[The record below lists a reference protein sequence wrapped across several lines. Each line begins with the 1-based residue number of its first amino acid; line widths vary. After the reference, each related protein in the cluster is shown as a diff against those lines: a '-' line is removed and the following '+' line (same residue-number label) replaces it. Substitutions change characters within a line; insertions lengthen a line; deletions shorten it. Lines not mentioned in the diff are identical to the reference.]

1 MESACLTA
9 SCVDKRRP
17 ERLPIFEEDPVATR
31 EDVDVVIVGGGP
43 AGAVLANRL
52 SDDPGRRVLLIE
64 AGPDYGSDRAG
75 WPAELLFS
83 EQQALR
89 SHSWD
94 LRDAGS
100 GIDLPRARVI
110 GGSSAVNA
118 CYWVR
123 GSAVD
128 FDEWRDLGNPG
139 WGFDDLLP
147 YFRRAETD
155 PLGGPLHGTDG
166 PVTVW
171 RVQDWSA
178 GDLAVME
185 AAIAL
190 GLERVDDINGA
201 RGQVPS
207 AGPAPK
213 NLVGH
218 DRLNSALSYLRPVRH
233 RPNLRVMAET
243 TVDRVRFEGTRA
255 AGVVTTTGVRID
267 ADLVVLAAG
276 AYFTPGILNR
286 SGYGDSSELRRLGI
300 PVTHHLPGV
309 GKNLLD
315 HPFAIGVIDGRI
327 RPDAVFGV
335 KLQGQAMVRSRS
347 QGSVEIDCHIYDA
360 QYFDEEIGDWV
371 ISLSVSMVN
380 ARSTGTVS
388 LTSADPTATPRIEH
402 RHFSDP
408 ADLERL
414 CDGVEFAT
422 ELFRTA
428 PLADLSETLD
438 ARTWVNGD
446 REALRGLVRSKAATT
461 NHCSGTAKMGPDT
474 DPSAVVDPGGHVYG
488 AEGLVIADSSIF
500 PTCPRGNIH
509 FPVVAVAE
517 KIAAGLA

>member
-1 MESACLTA
+1 M
-9 SCVDKRRP
+9 
-17 ERLPIFEEDPVATR
+17 
-31 EDVDVVIVGGGP
+31 VIVGGGP
-43 AGAVLANRL
+43 AGAVLASRL
-52 SDDPGRRVLLIE
+52 SEDPERRVVLIE
-64 AGPDYGSDRAG
+64 AGPDHGSDPAA
-75 WPAELLFS
+75 WPPELLFS
-83 EQQALR
+83 QEQALR
-89 SHSWD
+89 SHSWG

-100 GIDLPRARVI
+100 GIELPRARVL

-118 CYWVR
+118 CYWIR
-123 GSAVD
+123 GSAID

-171 RVQDWSA
+171 RHEEWSP
-178 GDLAVME
+178 GDLAVIE
-185 AAIAL
+185 AAVAR
-190 GLERVDDINGA
+190 GLDRVDDINGA
-201 RGQVPS
+201 REQVPS
-207 AGPAPK
+207 VGPVPK
-213 NLVGH
+213 NMVGY
-218 DRLNSALSYLRPVRH
+218 DRLNAARSYLQPIRH
-233 RPNLRVMAET
+233 RPNLRIMAET

-255 AGVVTTTGVRID
+255 VGVVTTTGEQLD

-286 SGYGDSSELRRLGI
+286 SGYGAASELEPLGI
-300 PVTHHLPGV
+300 RVAQDLRGV

-315 HPFAIGVIDGRI
+315 HPFAIGVIEGRI
-327 RPDAVFGV
+327 RPDGVFGQR
-335 KLQGQAMVRSRS
+335 LQGQAMVRSRS
-347 QGSVEIDCHIYDA
+347 EGSTEIDCHIYDA

-388 LTSADPTATPRIEH
+388 LTSTDPTVMPRIEH

-408 ADLERL
+408 GDLERM
-414 CDGVEFAT
+414 CDGIEFAT

-428 PLADLSETLD
+428 PLADLSETID
-438 ARTWVNGD
+438 ARTWVTGD
-446 REALRGLVRSKAATT
+446 RDALRDLVRSRSVTT
-461 NHCSGTAKMGPDT
+461 NHCCGTAKMGPDT
-474 DPSAVVDPGGHVYG
+474 DPLAVVDPAGRVYG
-488 AEGLVIADSSIF
+488 ADGLVVADSSVF

>member
-1 MESACLTA
+1 MT
-9 SCVDKRRP
+9 
-17 ERLPIFEEDPVATR
+17 TR
-31 EDVDVVIVGGGP
+31 EGVDVVIVGGGP
-43 AGAVLANRL
+43 AGAVLASRL
-52 SDDPGRRVLLIE
+52 SEDPGRRVLLIE
-64 AGPDYGSDRAG
+64 AGPDYGSERAD

-83 EQQALR
+83 QQQALR
-89 SHSWD
+89 SHSWE

-100 GIDLPRARVI
+100 GIELPRARVI

-123 GSAVD
+123 GSALD
-128 FDEWRDLGNPG
+128 FDTWRDMGNPG

-171 RVQDWSA
+171 RHEKWSA
-178 GDLAVME
+178 GDLALME
-185 AAIAL
+185 AAVAL
-190 GLERVDDINGA
+190 GLERVEDINGA
-201 RGQVPS
+201 REQVPS
-207 AGPAPK
+207 VGPVPK
-213 NLVGH
+213 NMVDY
-218 DRLNSALSYLRPVRH
+218 DRLNSALSYLLPVRH
-233 RPNLRVMAET
+233 RPNLRIVAET
-243 TVDRVRFEGTRA
+243 TVDRVSFEGRRA
-255 AGVVTTTGVRID
+255 VGVVTTTGERID

-286 SGYGDSSELRRLGI
+286 SGYGDAAELERLRI
-300 PVTHHLPGV
+300 PVAQHLPGV

-327 RPDAVFGV
+327 RPDAVFGE

-347 QGSVEIDCHIYDA
+347 AGSVEIDCHIYDA

-371 ISLSVSMVN
+371 ISMAVSMVN

-388 LTSADPTATPRIEH
+388 LTSADPTVMPRIEH

-414 CDGVEFAT
+414 CDGIEFAT

-428 PLADLSETLD
+428 PLSALSETLD
-438 ARTWVNGD
+438 DRTWVTGD
-446 REALRGLVRSKAATT
+446 RDALRDLVRSRAVTT
-461 NHCSGTAKMGPDT
+461 NHCSGTARMGPDT
-474 DPSAVVDPGGHVYG
+474 DLLAVVDARGHVHG
-488 AEGLVIADSSIF
+488 ADGLVVADSSVF
-500 PTCPRGNIH
+500 PTCPRANIH
-509 FPVVAVAE
+509 FAVVAVAE

>member
-1 MESACLTA
+1 MT
-9 SCVDKRRP
+9 
-17 ERLPIFEEDPVATR
+17 TR
-31 EDVDVVIVGGGP
+31 ERVDVVVVGGGP
-43 AGAVLANRL
+43 AGAVLASRL
-52 SDDPGRRVLLIE
+52 SEDPSRSVLLIE
-64 AGPDYGSDRAG
+64 AGPDYGDERAA
-75 WPAELLFS
+75 WPPELLFS
-83 EQQALR
+83 QEQALR
-89 SHSWD
+89 SHSWG

-110 GGSSAVNA
+110 GGSSSVNA

-123 GSAVD
+123 GSALD
-128 FDEWRDLGNPG
+128 FDAWRDLGNPG

-147 YFRRAETD
+147 YFRRAESD

-185 AAIAL
+185 AAAAL

-201 RGQVPS
+201 REQRPS
-207 AGPAPK
+207 VGPVPK
-213 NLVGH
+213 NLVGY
-218 DRLNSALSYLRPVRH
+218 DRLNAALSYLKPVRH
-233 RPNLRVMAET
+233 RANLRIMADT
-243 TVDRVRFEGTRA
+243 TVDRVRLEGARA
-255 AGVVTTTGVRID
+255 VGVVTATGDRVD
-267 ADLVVLAAG
+267 AGLVVLAAG

-286 SGYGDSSELRRLGI
+286 SGYGHASELRALGI
-300 PVTHHLPGV
+300 PVVQHLPGV

-315 HPFAIGVIDGRI
+315 HPFAIGVIEGRI
-327 RPDAVFGV
+327 RPDAVFGE

-360 QYFDEEIGDWV
+360 QYFDQEIGAWV
-371 ISLSVSMVN
+371 ISMAVSMVN
-380 ARSTGTVS
+380 AQSTGTVS
-388 LTSADPTATPRIEH
+388 LTSTDPTALPRIEH
-402 RHFSDP
+402 RHFADP

-428 PLADLSETLD
+428 PLADLSETLVE
-438 ARTWVNGD
+438 RTWVAGD
-446 REALRGLVRSKAATT
+446 RDALRALVRSRAATT
-461 NHCSGTAKMGPDT
+461 NHCSGTTRMGAAS
-474 DPSAVVDPGGHVYG
+474 DPLAVVDQGGQVYG
-488 AEGLVIADSSIF
+488 ADGIIVADSSVF

-517 KIAAGLA
+517 KIAAGLV

>member
-1 MESACLTA
+1 MT
-9 SCVDKRRP
+9 
-17 ERLPIFEEDPVATR
+17 TR
-31 EDVDVVIVGGGP
+31 DRVDVVVVGGGP
-43 AGAVLANRL
+43 AGAVLASRL
-52 SDDPGRRVLLIE
+52 SEDPGRRVVLLE
-64 AGPDYGSDRAG
+64 AGPDYGDDRAD

-83 EQQALR
+83 QEQALH
-89 SHSWD
+89 SHSWG

-100 GIDLPRARVI
+100 GIELPRARVI

-123 GSAVD
+123 GSAAD
-128 FDEWRDLGNPG
+128 FDEWRELGNPG

-171 RVQDWSA
+171 RTRDWSV
-178 GDLAVME
+178 GDLAVMD
-185 AAIAL
+185 AAVAL
-190 GLERVDDINGA
+190 GLERVDDINGT
-201 RGQVPS
+201 RDQVPS
-207 AGPAPK
+207 VGPVPK
-213 NLVGH
+213 NMVDY
-218 DRLNSALSYLRPVRH
+218 DRLNAALSYLRPVRR
-233 RPNLRVMAET
+233 RPNLRILAET
-243 TVDRVRFEGTRA
+243 TVDRVHFEGTRA
-255 AGVVTTTGVRID
+255 AGVVTTTGDRID

-286 SGYGDSSELRRLGI
+286 SGYGDASDLAALGI
-300 PVTHHLPGV
+300 PVVQHLPGV
-309 GKNLLD
+309 GRNLLD

-327 RPDAVFGV
+327 RPDAVFGQ

-347 QGSVEIDCHIYDA
+347 AGSVEIDCHVYDA
-360 QYFDEEIGDWV
+360 QYFDEEVGDWV
-371 ISLSVSMVN
+371 ISMAVSMVN

-388 LTSADPTATPRIEH
+388 LTSTDPTALPRIEH

-428 PLADLSETLD
+428 PLAGLSETLD
-438 ARTWVNGD
+438 ARTWVTGD
-446 REALRGLVRSKAATT
+446 RAALRELVRARAVTT
-461 NHCSGTAKMGPDT
+461 NHCSGTARMGPAS
-474 DPSAVVDPGGHVYG
+474 DPASVVDQGGHVYG
-488 AEGLVIADSSIF
+488 ADGLVVADSSVF

>member
-1 MESACLTA
+1 MT
-9 SCVDKRRP
+9 
-17 ERLPIFEEDPVATR
+17 TR
-31 EDVDVVIVGGGP
+31 EGFDVVIVGGGP
-43 AGAVLANRL
+43 AGAVLASRL

-64 AGPDYGSDRAG
+64 AGPDYGSDRAD

-83 EQQALR
+83 QEQALR

-100 GIDLPRARVI
+100 GIELPRARVI

-123 GSAVD
+123 GSALD

-185 AAIAL
+185 AAVAL

-201 RGQVPS
+201 REQVPS
-207 AGPAPK
+207 VGPVPK
-213 NLVGH
+213 NMVDD
-218 DRLNSALSYLRPVRH
+218 DRLNAALSYLRPVRH
-233 RPNLRVMAET
+233 RPNLRIMAET
-243 TVDRVRFEGTRA
+243 VVDRVRFDGRRA
-255 AGVVTTTGVRID
+255 AGVVTTGGDRID

-286 SGYGDSSELRRLGI
+286 SGYGDASELEPLGI
-300 PVTHHLPGV
+300 PVAQHLPGV
-309 GKNLLD
+309 GKHLLD
-315 HPFAIGVIDGRI
+315 HPFAIGVIEGRI
-327 RPDAVFGV
+327 RPDAVFGQ

-347 QGSVEIDCHIYDA
+347 EGSVDIDCHIYDA

-371 ISLSVSMVN
+371 ISMAVSMVS

-388 LTSADPTATPRIEH
+388 LTSADPTAMPRIEH

-414 CDGVEFAT
+414 CDGIEFAT

-438 ARTWVNGD
+438 ARTWVTGD
-446 REALRGLVRSKAATT
+446 RDALRDLVRSRAVST
-461 NHCSGTAKMGPDT
+461 NHCSGTARMGPDT
-474 DPSAVVDPGGHVYG
+474 DPTAVVDQAGRVYG
-488 AEGLVIADSSIF
+488 ADGLVVADSSVF